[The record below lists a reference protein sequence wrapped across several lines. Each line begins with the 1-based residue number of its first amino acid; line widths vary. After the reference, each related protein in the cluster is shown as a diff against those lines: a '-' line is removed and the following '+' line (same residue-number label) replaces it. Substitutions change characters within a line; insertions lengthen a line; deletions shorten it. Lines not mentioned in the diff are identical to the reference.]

1 MTPET
6 ATEAATETGA
16 ATIRNTEARF
26 FELDILRGVAAA
38 MVVLF
43 HYKHFL
49 IDDGGNFDYAH
60 MPLHGLLA
68 PVYIFGQYFVE
79 LFFSISGYVFFWLYA
94 EAVSERR
101 VGLRNFFI
109 ARFSRLYPL
118 FFLTF
123 IAVALFQWAFV
134 TLYGQ
139 AYIYQ
144 DNSPGQFVLNLFMVQ
159 QWLPGAQMSFNG
171 PSWSISVEVFLYAVF
186 FALCALRLNTPVMI
200 AAVVVLGLL
209 FKYLQPQPPPDFT
222 RGIPNF
228 FLGGL
233 IFYAVQYLRDY
244 ARTVWLERVEKVLIW
259 LVPVLWLAAYVV
271 GHDLIWG
278 PVSTWIESHGIG
290 SSSFLFST
298 DSFVYVLVPLTLLA
312 LGLQQGKWLNL
323 EALRKWSWAGDVSY
337 SIYLI
342 HFPLQILVMV
352 GLAHLPYETRADI
365 FDSPLVLILFMAV
378 SLGLARLSFLYF
390 EMPMRRHLKDWLTR
404 RLAPGTPIL

>member
-1 MTPET
+1 LAQDTPR
-6 ATEAATETGA
+6 
-16 ATIRNTEARF
+16 ITEARF
-26 FELDILRGVAAA
+26 FELDILRGVAAS

-49 IDDGGNFDYAH
+49 LDDTGNFDYAR
-60 MPLHGLLA
+60 MPLYALLA
-68 PVYIFGQYFVE
+68 PVYVYGQFFVE

-101 VGLRNFFI
+101 VGLRSFFI

-123 IAVALFQWAFV
+123 VAVALIQWAFV
-134 TLYGQ
+134 ALYGQ

-144 DNSPGQFVLNLFMVQ
+144 ENSPGQFVLNLFMVH

-186 FALCALRLNTPVMI
+186 FALCAFRLNKPVMI

-209 FKYLQPQPPPDFT
+209 FKYLQPQPAPDFT

-233 IFYAVQYLRDY
+233 IFYAVEYLRHH
-244 ARTVWLERVEKVLIW
+244 ARAVWLERVEKVLVW
-259 LVPVLWLAAYVV
+259 VVPMLWLIAFVI

-278 PVSTWIESHGIG
+278 PVSDWIESHDIG
-290 SSSFLFST
+290 SSTILFST

-323 EALRKWSWAGDVSY
+323 EGLQKWAWVGDVSY
-337 SIYLI
+337 SVYLI
-342 HFPLQILVMV
+342 HFPLQLIVMI
-352 GLAHLPYETRADI
+352 GLAHLPFETRAGI
-365 FDSPLVLILFMAV
+365 FASPLVLGLFMAV
-378 SLGLARLSFLYF
+378 ALGLARLSFLYF
-390 EMPMRRHLKDWLTR
+390 EMPMRRLLKDWLTR